1 MRAFQLLGYQLPT
14 DPPADDAADPPGL
27 RRVLGG
33 WCRTSDKFA
42 DVDSACKVPSHTQT
56 PSEMFVSLTT
66 RTGLARCRVLRY
78 TCRLACPF
86 VRPCLLTS
94 TASSRGVLNLMYADL
109 GLR

>member
-42 DVDSACKVPSHTQT
+42 DVDSACKVQSHTQT
-56 PSEMFVSLTT
+56 PSEKLVSLT
-66 RTGLARCRVLRY
+66 TGLARCRVLWH
-78 TCRLACPF
+78 TCRLACPS
-86 VRPCLLTS
+86 VATMSAQLGGQLP
-94 TASSRGVLNLMYADL
+94 GGL
-109 GLR
+109 GLICAELGLQ